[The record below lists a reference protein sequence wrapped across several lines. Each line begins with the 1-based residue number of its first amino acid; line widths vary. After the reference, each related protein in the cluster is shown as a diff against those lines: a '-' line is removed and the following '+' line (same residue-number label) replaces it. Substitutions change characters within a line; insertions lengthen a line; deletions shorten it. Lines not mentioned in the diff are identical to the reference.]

1 MTSTQIKKI
10 YPRYSVVRWDR
21 LYLSETY
28 NALEKDNKQFTI
40 EMMQGNKSFPLVL
53 NFAEFNPKVNVMG
66 RYTVQYDVLCNTTF
80 LNDGRNVSAR
90 ISDVQTIFYD
100 DVDYVEP

>member
-1 MTSTQIKKI
+1 M
-10 YPRYSVVRWDR
+10 
-21 LYLSETY
+21 
-28 NALEKDNKQFTI
+28 
-40 EMMQGNKSFPLVL
+40 L
-53 NFAEFNPKVNVMG
+53 NFAEFNSKVNVMG

-100 DVDYVEP
+100 DIDYVEP